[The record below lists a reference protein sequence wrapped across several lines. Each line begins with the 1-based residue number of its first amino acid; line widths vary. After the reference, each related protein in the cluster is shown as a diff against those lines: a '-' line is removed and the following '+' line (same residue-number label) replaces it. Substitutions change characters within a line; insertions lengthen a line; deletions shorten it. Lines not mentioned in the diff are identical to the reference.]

1 MKTLLTTIIA
11 ALLPIV
17 VFSATPAI
25 EPVILNEQGVKNLG
39 LETVTVEEADFEL
52 TTFALGRTEA
62 IPEKRS
68 ILSSRIPGRVA
79 ETNLKIGAYVEKGE
93 KLVLLES
100 RQPGDPPPSIWLT
113 APASGTII
121 SVNTSL
127 GAPVEASDS
136 LAEIADLSTIYLI
149 ATVPQATAGKIK
161 QGSQAKVRFPIRPD
175 KEYTASL
182 LKFASCP
189 CPDPACALGQNLST
203 RSDDDK
209 VDLNTAGVVFT
220 IENPDNQL
228 RRGMNAECTIIME
241 KRDAVLSVPREAIQ
255 GSPSSRHVYVKHG
268 TIANAFDRVNVTTG
282 MTNGNRVEILDG
294 LIPGDEVVTR
304 GSYSLGFAGGGSGV
318 SLKEAM
324 DAAHGH
330 DHNEDGSELTLEQK
344 AAAAKGGKGDT
355 HAQNEEGISMR
366 EMLLMISTG
375 ILAIVLVV
383 VLLRRPSASETSE
396 LS

>member
-1 MKTLLTTIIA
+1 
-11 ALLPIV
+11 
-17 VFSATPAI
+17 
-25 EPVILNEQGVKNLG
+25 
-39 LETVTVEEADFEL
+39 
-52 TTFALGRTEA
+52 
-62 IPEKRS
+62 
-68 ILSSRIPGRVA
+68 
-79 ETNLKIGAYVEKGE
+79 
-93 KLVLLES
+93 
-100 RQPGDPPPSIWLT
+100 
-113 APASGTII
+113 
-121 SVNTSL
+121 
-127 GAPVEASDS
+127 
-136 LAEIADLSTIYLI
+136 
-149 ATVPQATAGKIK
+149 
-161 QGSQAKVRFPIRPD
+161 
-175 KEYTASL
+175 
-182 LKFASCP
+182 
-189 CPDPACALGQNLST
+189 
-203 RSDDDK
+203 
-209 VDLNTAGVVFT
+209 VVFT

-268 TIANAFDRVNVTTG
+268 TIANAFDRVYVTTG